1 MVHRSRVH
9 PMWPSNLCN
18 YNQKEMDVIVDNCR
32 LIYAKRCC
40 CRLLLRCSRWIS
52 RRRSSEEFLWKILPC
67 QDSHPLGES
76 SEACYA
82 CFCVSFAGEIV
93 HDRVKVRKS
102 GVHEWNM
109 LRNVA
114 WKHKMLRDV
123 NCMTLVRKKDEAP
136 ARLQAAKTTHGSR
149 AAHAAGAKRL

>member
-1 MVHRSRVH
+1 
-9 PMWPSNLCN
+9 
-18 YNQKEMDVIVDNCR
+18 
-32 LIYAKRCC
+32 
-40 CRLLLRCSRWIS
+40 
-52 RRRSSEEFLWKILPC
+52 
-67 QDSHPLGES
+67 
-76 SEACYA
+76 
-82 CFCVSFAGEIV
+82 
-93 HDRVKVRKS
+93 
-102 GVHEWNM
+102 M